1 MEPRWHRTPTS
12 PPNSQAEARWRPA
25 LQLPRL
31 PVSDKSGGGM
41 ACRYRPRQACATHR
55 WPPSGGFQCSF
66 LSRDKLFNRL
76 LFYEFTLRSLFQ
88 KRLRKILGLSRST
101 LRQNSALWKVARSGL
116 GATEPPPRLS
126 ASPQCQTATP
136 AGTGGSL
143 QAAAF
148 DLWIIRSDAITNRNS
163 SESEGRTSIVVI
175 LVPFYE
181 TWRSKWAET
190 LKKAPFSSPEK
201 CLFAVKFQKW
211 ALPFEN
217 G

>member
-31 PVSDKSGGGM
+31 RVSDKSGGGM

-66 LSRDKLFNRL
+66 LSKDKLFNRL
-76 LFYEFTLRSLFQ
+76 LFYEFTLRSVFQ

-101 LRQNSALWKVARSGL
+101 LRQNCSLKSCKVWARS
-116 GATEPPPRLS
+116 
-126 ASPQCQTATP
+126 
-136 AGTGGSL
+136 
-143 QAAAF
+143 
-148 DLWIIRSDAITNRNS
+148 
-163 SESEGRTSIVVI
+163 SELT
-175 LVPFYE
+175 
-181 TWRSKWAET
+181 AET
-190 LKKAPFSSPEK
+190 LSFSTMSDSYSSWHRRLSTGRRVWPLNYMLWCHHKQELQWEWGKNWYCGHPGAILRNIEKQMSGNIKKKAPFSSPEK

-211 ALPFEN
+211 TLTFEK

>member
-1 MEPRWHRTPTS
+1 MEPHWHRTPTS

-25 LQLPRL
+25 PQLPRL
-31 PVSDKSGGGM
+31 RVSDKSGGGI

-66 LSRDKLFNRL
+66 LSKDKLFNRL
-76 LFYEFTLRSLFQ
+76 LFYEFTLRSVFQ

-101 LRQNSALWKVARSGL
+101 LRQNSVLWKVARSGL
-116 GATEPPPRLS
+116 GAAKSPLRLS

-148 DLWIIRSDAITNRNS
+148 DLWIICSDAITNRNS
-163 SESEGRTSIVVI
+163 DENEGRTYFVVI
-175 LVPFYE
+175 LEPFYE
-181 TWRSKWAET
+181 T
-190 LKKAPFSSPEK
+190 
-201 CLFAVKFQKW
+201 
-211 ALPFEN
+211 
-217 G
+217 